1 MDEKKVFR
9 NDLKDEGHCI
19 SHELVAQA
27 LNTIAGVCRVEA
39 DRWYFD
45 LEGNPIAQPRPFD
58 QRAALIHG
66 EISEAFEGWRK
77 NLMDSHLPQRK
88 ALEVELADALIRILD
103 VAADNKFDIG
113 GAVVEKLL
121 YNRQR
126 EDHTHSARLGD
137 HGKKL

>member
-1 MDEKKVFR
+1 VGELKVFR
-9 NDLKDEGHCI
+9 SKLDDDNRWI
-19 SHELVAQA
+19 SHELVAQS

-39 DRWYFD
+39 DKWYFD

-58 QRAALIHG
+58 QRAALIHS
-66 EISEAFEGWRK
+66 EVSEAFEGWRK

-126 EDHTHSARLGD
+126 EDHTNSARLGD
-137 HGKKL
+137 HGKKV